1 MSMIPTYQQ
10 LDQSLAPRQG
20 LIQAYQYRKGVAE
33 QALNLAVRRPGAFE
47 NVIFLNVGQVVR
59 TLELAS
65 DFRQEAFDFN
75 VNTTSFGCAGA
86 STSMWSTAW
95 SESTCL
101 AL

>member
-10 LDQSLAPRQG
+10 LDQSLAPQQG
-20 LIQAYQYRKGVAE
+20 FIQAYQYRKKLAE
-33 QALNLAVRRPGAFE
+33 QALNLAVRRPGAFD
-47 NVIFLNVGQVVR
+47 NVIFLIVGQVVR
-59 TLELAS
+59 TRKLAS

-86 STSMWSTAW
+86 SASMWSTAW
-95 SESTCL
+95 SESICL